1 MKTPEEIKNALEC
14 CSMHIVNKD
23 CSDCVYFNESDCDA
37 VLHLSA
43 LSYIRYLEETIIFM
57 KAQMHGDCGVCVH
70 RHEQAE
76 TFRKSA
82 RRGEFAI
89 TDTCAQCIK
98 KETRPNWEYDGTDA

>member
-1 MKTPEEIKNALEC
+1 MKTPEEIMQGLEC
-14 CSMHIVNKD
+14 CLGNTRNCKS
-23 CSDCVYFNESDCDA
+23 CPYQNESRCMYKNKYDA
-37 VLHLSA
+37 FKL
-43 LSYIRYLEETIIFM
+43 IQQQKNTITKM

-98 KETRPNWEYDGTDA
+98 KETRPNWEYDGQDA